1 MKRQSLRS
9 ARSRSVLYCTLG
21 STPHDSRIASAVI
34 ADGWSLI
41 HLKFGGVSPG
51 LDLSPAELAFVES
64 PDWIGSRQDVSD
76 SWTEQAT
83 QELSAIIERYDPSV
97 VHAGPLPN
105 VAFNV
110 LTRCAP
116 RARVAMTWGYDIL
129 LHAKLDLR
137 ARERA
142 VAAIDVADLLFAD
155 NEATVSCARSLGAS
169 PKACSVFPWGIDL
182 TAFPFG
188 GAHSTKAL
196 RVISARNHE
205 EIHDVALV
213 IRALAQVFAS
223 DIPQSPEIV
232 FAGGGS
238 MTDDLRNAATTAGL
252 DSATRWT
259 GPVSEAQLG
268 SELRRADVYI
278 AATRVD
284 GTSVTLL
291 QAMASGV
298 VAIVPDS
305 SSNRHWIRDGETGIT
320 YRPGD
325 VDDLA
330 AKITWADANRSALA
344 AMRSAA
350 REEVEKNA
358 DWEVLRH
365 RFVAGYEQAIRD
377 CSLR

>member
-9 ARSRSVLYCTLG
+9 TRSRSVLYCTLG
-21 STPHDSRIASAVI
+21 STPHDARIARAVV

-41 HLKFGGVSPG
+41 HLKFGGASPE
-51 LDLSPAELAFVES
+51 LALSRAELAFVES
-64 PDWIGSRQDVSD
+64 PDWIGSREDVSEA
-76 SWTEQAT
+76 WTTQAT
-83 QELSAIIERYDPSV
+83 QELSEIIKRYDPSV

-116 RARVAMTWGYDIL
+116 CARVAMTWGYDIL
-129 LHAKLDLR
+129 MHAKLDLR

-142 VAAIDVADLLFAD
+142 VAAIEAADLLFAD

-182 TAFPFG
+182 TAFPFE
-188 GAHSTKAL
+188 GAHPAGAL
-196 RVISARNHE
+196 KVISARNHE
-205 EIHDVALV
+205 EIHDIGLV
-213 IRALAQVFAS
+213 ISALAKVLAS
-223 DIPQSPEIV
+223 DTAQRPEIV

-238 MTDDLRNAATTAGL
+238 LTDSLRNTATTAGI

-259 GPVSEAQLG
+259 GPVSEATLG
-268 SELRRADVYI
+268 SELRRADVYV

-291 QAMASGV
+291 QAMASGA

-325 VDDLA
+325 GDDLA
-330 AKITWADANRSALA
+330 AKVTWADANRSALA
-344 AMRSAA
+344 TMRIAA
-350 REEVEKNA
+350 REEVEQNA
-358 DWEVLRH
+358 DWETLRH
-365 RFVAGYEQAIRD
+365 RFVAGYEEAIRA